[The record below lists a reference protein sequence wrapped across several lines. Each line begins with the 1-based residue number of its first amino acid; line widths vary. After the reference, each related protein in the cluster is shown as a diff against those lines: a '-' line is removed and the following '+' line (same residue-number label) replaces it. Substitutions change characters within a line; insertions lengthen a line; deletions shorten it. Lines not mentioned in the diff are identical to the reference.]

1 MSYIV
6 PYVDIPDHIYKQ
18 AYALH
23 EVNRL
28 WSEDLYADGE
38 IFRELAQISLD
49 ALPLATPVQNSSQ
62 DITPS
67 DATTAVDATAVPPT
81 PNDYGPKY
89 IFDESGYRFDHGFTR
104 EIELELYMP
113 QTGLTLLRD
122 HMTRSTET
130 KLLVVVDLK
139 TYNKWTY
146 GWSVTF
152 STHGPFKTFNRGGEF
167 ISDAGRRVEACV
179 YAFCEAINSV
189 VDFINDSRYEKPP
202 ISNIYVRVPQF
213 RDSKYALHRLL
224 REVEQGETAH
234 ETWRAWVRNMYNAV
248 SKTLVQMRKLRA
260 EGVHVRMWQNIKQP
274 LD

>member
-6 PYVDIPDHIYKQ
+6 PYVDIPDHIYRQ

-81 PNDYGPKY
+81 PNDDGPRY
-89 IFDESGYRFDHGFTR
+89 IFNESDYRFDHGFTR
-104 EIELELYMP
+104 EIKLELYMP

-139 TYNKWTY
+139 TYNKRTY

-152 STHGPFKTFNRGGEF
+152 STHGPLKTFNRGGEF
-167 ISDAGRRVEACV
+167 ISDAGRRAEACV
-179 YAFCEAINSV
+179 YAFGEAINSV

-213 RDSKYALHRLL
+213 RDSNYALHWVL
-224 REVEQGETAH
+224 REVEQGKTSH
-234 ETWRAWVRNMYNAV
+234 ESWSPWVQNMYNAV
-248 SKTLVQMRKLRA
+248 SKTLVRMRKLRA
-260 EGVHVRMWQNIKQP
+260 EGVHVRMWQKIKQP